1 MNDLDR
7 LKNVLSLLQDMKLV
21 TENEFLTPCMSAY
34 LMEVEDKIARYL
46 DYLENKKSM
55 AYNLK
60 SPKPGKRNEKS
71 IEEMAKESSERYDEL
86 FKALAEVERKEKKR
100 GEIR

>member
-7 LKNVLSLLQDMKLV
+7 LKNVLALLQEMELV
-21 TENEFLTPCMSAY
+21 TENEFLTQGIKAY

-46 DYLENKKSM
+46 DFLEIRKSK

-60 SPKPGKRNEKS
+60 SPKPGKRDDRS
-71 IEEMAKESSERYDEL
+71 IMEIAKESSERYDEL
-86 FKALAEVERKEKKR
+86 FKALAEIERKEK
-100 GEIR
+100 GEK

>member
-7 LKNVLSLLQDMKLV
+7 LKNVLALLQDMKLV
-21 TENEFLTPCMSAY
+21 TENEFLTPGIKSY

-46 DYLENKKSM
+46 DFVETRKSK

-86 FKALAEVERKEKKR
+86 FKALAEVERKEK
-100 GEIR
+100 E